1 MKLGWHEPEPARRG
15 AAAVMISLLAAASAT
30 SASAVEHCVVC
41 AGPDAVYRC
50 QIDTVATGRREAGAQ
65 LVCITSLAKEGGHQ
79 TCSVRRAASE
89 LCQGP
94 LKVVTLPEGG
104 SDGEDAAPSVS
115 AGGGPAAAAT
125 SAAAE
130 QPTGPSK
137 GAPQTVEALA
147 AESARNSS
155 ATLKS
160 AGETVADTAKA
171 AGEQIGKA
179 GSAVAGAAKKT
190 WGCIASL
197 FSDCK

>member
-1 MKLGWHEPEPARRG
+1 MNSRWHRGPARRS
-15 AAAVMISLLAAASAT
+15 AASVAISALAAVSPT
-30 SASAVEHCVVC
+30 SARAIEHCVVC

-50 QIDTVATGRREAGAQ
+50 QVETVATGRREAGAQ
-65 LVCITSLAKEGGHQ
+65 LLCITTLATEGGHQ
-79 TCSVRRAASE
+79 SCSVRRAASD

-94 LKVVTLPEGG
+94 LKVVSLPEDGG
-104 SDGEDAAPSVS
+104 ADG
-115 AGGGPAAAAT
+115 
-125 SAAAE
+125 AAAE
-130 QPTGPSK
+130 PKVSTGSGPAVAPASAGQPPVLEPK

-147 AESARNSS
+147 AQTARDSG
-155 ATLKS
+155 ATVKS